1 MSVKN
6 ENAIT
11 NKGGELLSLFI
22 YNLIQLHFLP
32 DYELN
37 LKI

>member
-22 YNLIQLHFLP
+22 YDLIHLRFLP
-32 DYELN
+32 DYGLN